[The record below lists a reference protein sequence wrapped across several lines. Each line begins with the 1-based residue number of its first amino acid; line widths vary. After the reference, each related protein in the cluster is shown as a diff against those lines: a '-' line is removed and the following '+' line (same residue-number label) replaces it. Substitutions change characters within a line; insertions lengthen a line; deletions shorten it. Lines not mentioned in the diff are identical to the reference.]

1 MSNRKW
7 NIGIAILFIV
17 FSSLLLS
24 FFLSTLRIKDLLQ
37 PILSSE
43 LSQKPPYHIVLISQE
58 IDNPYWRSIERGAK
72 DAAVEF
78 GMELEYSGPFRI
90 NPTEQMKLLEKAIA
104 AKADALLVQGL
115 NDPQYIG
122 LINKAISYGIP
133 VLTIDTDA
141 PNSRRLSYV
150 GTNNFDAG
158 KVMGELVAEA
168 AGNNRQ
174 IAALIGNEQAPN
186 QQLRLAGFREVIS
199 RHTELNLVEVR
210 SSNISRLQASGET
223 EELLQH
229 YPQLNVMVGLSAL
242 DAIGIAEATECIR
255 PKGLQIFAFDAL
267 DETLELIRSGIIH
280 STIVQQP
287 YDMGNE
293 AVSQLNDYLHG
304 KELPVQHFTKISVQ
318 GQKPFVQENG
328 ETNP

>member
-7 NIGIAILFIV
+7 NIGITILFIV

-24 FFLSTLRIKDLLQ
+24 FFLSTLRIRALLQ
-37 PILSSE
+37 PILTSE
-43 LSQKPPYHIVLISQE
+43 VNPKPPYHVVLISQE

-72 DAAVEF
+72 DAAAVY
-78 GMELEYSGPFRI
+78 GMELEYTGPFRI
-90 NPTEQMKLLEKAIA
+90 NPAEQIKLLEKAIA

-115 NDPQYIG
+115 SDPQYTA
-122 LINKAISYGIP
+122 LIDKAINYGIP
-133 VLTIDTDA
+133 VITIDTDA

-150 GTNNFDAG
+150 GTNNLDAG
-158 KVMGELVAEA
+158 KVMGELVAKST
-168 AGNNRQ
+168 GNRGQ

-186 QQLRLAGFREVIS
+186 QQLRLAGLREVIS
-199 RHTELNLVEVR
+199 RYPELTLVEVR
-210 SSNISRLQASGET
+210 SSNISRLQAAGET
-223 EELLQH
+223 EELLNQ

-242 DAIGIAEATECIR
+242 DAIGISEAVKSIR

-293 AVSQLNDYLHG
+293 AISQLNDYLHG
-304 KELPVQHFTKISVQ
+304 KVLSEQHFTKTTVQ
-318 GQKPFVQENG
+318 GQQTLNPESG
-328 ETNP
+328 EKSP